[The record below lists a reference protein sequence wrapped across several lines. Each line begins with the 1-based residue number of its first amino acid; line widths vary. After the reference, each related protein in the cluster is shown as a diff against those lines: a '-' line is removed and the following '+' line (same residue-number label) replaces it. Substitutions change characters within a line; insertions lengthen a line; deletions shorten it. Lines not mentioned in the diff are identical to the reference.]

1 MTLRTRRLLLP
12 AVALLTLAGCKT
24 GWCKKRDTAPSCP
37 PAPPPGAPIITPG
50 APAPGG
56 TGPTGEFLMPAPL
69 PPSGAAGPVA
79 PAPPP
84 PTFPS
89 GPSNFPPV
97 ASFYPPAAPPPTGAL
112 TAPPVRLLPP
122 ETAAPPAG
130 LSESFSSPAAA
141 AAPALPS
148 GIPDFAAAIPD
159 RVANGRKPTLDG
171 LDWLKANGYK
181 AALYLRPPGASDA
194 ADRKQFEQRGL
205 AFASLEVSPAT
216 LSGATV
222 AAFARAV
229 RDPLTQPLFV
239 YDADGSLAGGLWYLY
254 FRQVER
260 LSDEAARLRA
270 GRLGLRDNEMAQ
282 AAQRLAQV
290 Q

>member
-1 MTLRTRRLLLP
+1 
-12 AVALLTLAGCKT
+12 
-24 GWCKKRDTAPSCP
+24 
-37 PAPPPGAPIITPG
+37 
-50 APAPGG
+50 
-56 TGPTGEFLMPAPL
+56 
-69 PPSGAAGPVA
+69 
-79 PAPPP
+79 
-84 PTFPS
+84 
-89 GPSNFPPV
+89 
-97 ASFYPPAAPPPTGAL
+97 
-112 TAPPVRLLPP
+112 VRLLPP

-159 RVANGRKPTLDG
+159 RVANGRKPALDG
-171 LDWLKANGYK
+171 LDWLQANGYK
-181 AALYLRPPGASDA
+181 AALCLRPPGASDA

-216 LSGATV
+216 LSAATV

-260 LSDEAARLRA
+260 LSDEASRLRA